1 MLLTALLSHVFNTCL
16 SNNMAAALQSF
27 ETTDSILSPMAAAP
41 ILERHVTPDS
51 NRQQAFF
58 SATFPLQ
65 DRLQSVGWYTWDASD
80 NVSLL
85 DEGFREGRLFK
96 FSMNSLVGHDPWG
109 FPAYTKCYYQTT
121 QPFQGT
127 RFYSPCFTHVLKWMH
142 NKLRAPSLLTVALV
156 FGLVDSSHRCCP
168 PLPSVLILQWLS
180 LPFARLFA
188 SDLSYILQ
196 YNTLRLLSVQPLHS
210 FFTHVFTRLPRN
222 SRWCSFRS
230 MYLAAGWHH
239 GNVSDH
245 FFNPK

>member
-65 DRLQSVGWYTWDASD
+65 VRLQSVGWYTWDASD

-109 FPAYTKCYYQTT
+109 FPAYSLAVYYEDPRARETWHIISTYPYTKCYYQTT

-127 RFYSPCFTHVLKWMH
+127 RFYSPCFTHVLK
-142 NKLRAPSLLTVALV
+142 
-156 FGLVDSSHRCCP
+156 
-168 PLPSVLILQWLS
+168 
-180 LPFARLFA
+180 
-188 SDLSYILQ
+188 
-196 YNTLRLLSVQPLHS
+196 
-210 FFTHVFTRLPRN
+210 
-222 SRWCSFRS
+222 
-230 MYLAAGWHH
+230 
-239 GNVSDH
+239 
-245 FFNPK
+245 